1 MFNIIPQPVSILTNA
16 AKKGFTLHAGTTV
29 SPFPFS
35 EDFVK
40 FVRKNFNKKILVHED
55 TFEEKSII
63 LTLDDKIEWDE
74 GYTLKCENR
83 RVYINA
89 KTETGLFYGL
99 ETLKQMLLQTEG
111 KLPYTEITDY
121 PKFSYRG
128 YKVTMGKKKLSAEEM
143 KKTIQLMAFHKLNTL
158 NCDLKSYYTQS
169 ENDEL
174 VAYCQARKINVVTKA
189 PENIENCAKQ
199 YCLNYPHGVNTLKSV
214 CDYKTDSDKKGIEAN
229 INVEFLKNFE
239 QLQYYTYPRLAA
251 MAETA
256 WATDYGN
263 FATFVHK
270 APTYYKLLDFYE
282 VEYAPLKKACPSAL
296 RKSASRTSFKIKGIF
311 NQNVNF

>member
-1 MFNIIPQPVSILTNA
+1 MFNIVPQPVTILTNND
-16 AKKGFTLHAGTTV
+16 KKGFTLHSGTTI
-29 SPFPFS
+29 SPFSFS
-35 EDFVK
+35 EE
-40 FVRKNFNKKILVHED
+40 FVRFIRKHFNKKILVHED

-63 LTLDDKIEWDE
+63 LTLDNTIEWDE

-128 YKVTMGKKKLSAEEM
+128 YKIIMGEKKLSVEEM
-143 KKTIQLMAFHKLNTL
+143 KKIIELMAFHKLNTL

-169 ENDEL
+169 ESDDL
-174 VAYCQARKINVVTKA
+174 VAYCQAKKINVVTET
-189 PENIENCAKQ
+189 PENIENSAKP

-214 CDYKTDSDKKGIEAN
+214 CDNKPDESKKGIETGV
-229 INVEFLKNFE
+229 NVDFVKDFE
-239 QLQYYTYPRLAA
+239 QLQYLTLPRIAA

-256 WATDYGN
+256 WATDYGS

-282 VEYAPLKKACPSAL
+282 VKYAPLKKACPSAL
-296 RKSASRTSFKIKGIF
+296 RKCASKIIFKTKGIL
-311 NQNVNF
+311 NKNVNF